1 MTQRVRITNRLSQ
14 SKVAAGSR
22 REIPGD
28 FKYNKKKLKH
38 LKRILHNVSV
48 AVGTLVSAVNE
59 FSRIKGPDIS
69 PDGNLGGLGYI
80 LPIKDIK
87 EVLNTSIRG
96 LSDVSDSIAD
106 ELTNPNWGAEDD
118 SDVKKLIK
126 EKEDIEEKAE
136 NSHIIEEDEDDS
148 TEDDSTEESPVPE
161 VPVEND
167 DGDLSNKDVVTSQDV
182 IKQASTDDF
191 FSKAVR
197 ESLVRFSSVGRKN
210 L

>member
-1 MTQRVRITNRLSQ
+1 MTQRIRITNRLSQ

-22 REIPGD
+22 REIPSD

-38 LKRILHNVSV
+38 LKHILHNVSV
-48 AVGTLVSAVNE
+48 AVGTLTSAFNE
-59 FSRIKGPDIS
+59 FSRVKGPDIS
-69 PDGNLGGLGYI
+69 PDGLIGGTGFI

-87 EVLNTSIRG
+87 EILNTSIRG

-106 ELTNPNWGAEDD
+106 ELTNPHWGAEDD

-126 EKEDIEEKAE
+126 EKEEVEEKAE
-136 NSHIIEEDEDDS
+136 NSDIIEEDEPDDGG
-148 TEDDSTEESPVPE
+148 STEESPAQE
-161 VPVEND
+161 VPVED
-167 DGDLSNKDVVTSQDV
+167 DGDISNKDVVTSQDV

-210 L
+210 P